1 MARIRQPE
9 KVKALKGIP
18 LFAGLTNK
26 ELDFLARLTTEI
38 SVKEGHTLV
47 KQGQPGREAMVIMS
61 GTAVVRRNGRK
72 IDEMGPGE
80 FFGEMSLIDDL
91 PRNAD
96 VVASSDMTVLVMD
109 SKEFSTIFDEYPKVA
124 VKVLKVV
131 VERLIRAKS
140 QAI

>member
-140 QAI
+140 QTI